1 MKHILPI
8 ITLTT
13 LAAAASAQS
22 AASSG
27 FNYNTVSL
35 GYSNEDFSDSGV
47 ADAISLTSVTLSQK
61 IGKNLVGTLGLHN
74 GAIAGQGQDLRGFSV
89 GLGYIYSVNSSLD
102 IIIGA
107 SLTDLQSAS
116 YDSQSVNF
124 NDIGVKARY
133 NLGNGIE
140 LTAGI
145 GRNVY
150 GNEESDSNDAS
161 DENGAAR
168 NVYSLGAAYKLTAD
182 LSVSASYAWSK
193 GISGTTDAD
202 SETWS
207 VALVHSF

>member
-35 GYSNEDFSDSGV
+35 GYSNEDFSDSNV
-47 ADAISLTSVTLSQK
+47 ADVISLTSLTLSQK
-61 IGKNLVGTLGLHN
+61 IGKNLVGSVGLHN
-74 GAIAGQGQDLRGFSV
+74 GSEEGNGEDLRGFSL
-89 GLGYIYSVNSSLD
+89 GLGYVYSVNSSLD
-102 IIIGA
+102 LIIGA
-107 SLTDLQSAS
+107 SSTYLQTSDG
-116 YDSQSVNF
+116 DSQNVGF

-150 GNEESDSNDAS
+150 TNENSSTNDAW
-161 DENGAAR
+161 EGVHR
-168 NVYSLGAAYKLTAD
+168 NVYSLGAAYKVSAD

-193 GISGTTDAD
+193 GVSGSTDAD
-202 SETWS
+202 SDTWS

>member
-35 GYSNEDFSDSGV
+35 GYSVEDFKDV
-47 ADAISLTSVTLSQK
+47 ADEISLTSVTLSQK

-102 IIIGA
+102 IIVGA

-140 LTAGI
+140 LTAGL

-150 GNEESDSNDAS
+150 GNEESASDDAS
-161 DENGAAR
+161 DQNGAAR
-168 NVYSLGAAYKLTAD
+168 NVYSLGAVYKVNAD

-193 GISGTTDAD
+193 GISGTVDAD
-202 SETWS
+202 SETWA